1 MKNKHSITRWLL
13 AAVLPALF
21 LAACSKDNEA
31 TDYPVTPEPSGGDIR
46 FEIGFAP
53 QGGGAM
59 NAQADGSDVPQTRV
73 ATDALFNSTW
83 EDGDEIGIFAV
94 QANRPLAASDNY
106 IHNAKLTYSSANG
119 GTWTQAEPLY
129 WPTNAENMQVLD
141 FYAYYPYNASAT
153 DPSNIAFNVQADQ
166 SGAADGKSNYSLSDL
181 LTAKTTGIHKGSD
194 GKVPLMFSHALAMV
208 QVTLDNSAGSIDP
221 NEEVVVTLRD
231 VKTKAMLDFGAI
243 DGTPG
248 SGVPTPQSG
257 NDAVNIK
264 MYRLEQPADAD
275 YRTTFTFR
283 AVVPVQEVAKAS
295 RLFRISN
302 DELLLDGSELTE
314 KLAMKAG
321 QAEAFTQT
329 LPRYIHTVKIKAGK
343 FPMGSP
349 DNESDRNT
357 DETLHEVTLTK
368 DFRMSKCEIT
378 NAQFAVFLNDQ
389 GIGENGEG
397 NVSSEGT
404 KKLIYDSSTQPDD
417 NHWGVTWDGMKWVPE
432 EGYANHPVIYVTWYG
447 AKAYADWA
455 GGALPTE
462 AQWEYACRA
471 GTTTP
476 WSFGGTADDIGDYAW
491 FIVNSGGTYPVG
503 TKRPNK
509 WGLYDMHGNV
519 NELCADWYDK
529 DYYNQNINWTDPTGP
544 GSSLTDARVKR
555 GGAWNDLPK
564 YCRSA
569 LRRISDPV
577 NAKFDTGFRIVFNQ

>member
-21 LAACSKDNEA
+21 LAACSKDNDA

-53 QGGGAM
+53 QGGAM

-94 QANRPLAASDNY
+94 RAGAPLAASANY
-106 IHNAKLTYSSANG
+106 IHNAKLTYSSADG
-119 GTWTQAEPLY
+119 GTWTQATPLY
-129 WPTNAENMQVLD
+129 WPTKAENIAMLD
-141 FYAYYPYNASAT
+141 FYAYYPYDANATNPTA
-153 DPSNIAFNVQADQ
+153 IAFNVKADQ

-181 LTAKTTGIHKGSD
+181 LTAKAAGVSKGTE
-194 GKVPLMFSHALAMV
+194 GKVSLTFSHALAMV

-248 SGVPTPQSG
+248 SGVTTAQSG
-257 NDAVNIK
+257 NNAVNIK
-264 MYRLEQPADAD
+264 MYRLEQPGDAD
-275 YRTTFTFR
+275 YRTAFTFR

-302 DELLLDGSELTE
+302 GELLLDGSVLTE
-314 KLAMKAG
+314 KLVMTAG

-329 LPRYIHTVKIKAGK
+329 LPRYIHTVKIRAGK

-349 DNESDRNT
+349 AGESDRNT
-357 DETLHEVTLTK
+357 DETQHEVTLTK
-368 DFRMSKCEIT
+368 DFRMSKYEIT

-389 GIGENGEG
+389 GIGEDGEG
-397 NVSSEGT
+397 NVSGGGT
-404 KKLIYDSSTQPDD
+404 KKLIYDSSTQPST
-417 NHWGVTWDGMKWVPE
+417 NHWGVTWDGMKWVPQ
-432 EGYANHPVIYVTWYG
+432 EGYANYPVIYVTWYG

-455 GGALPTE
+455 GGALPSE

-471 GTTTP
+471 GTKTP

-491 FIVNSGGTYPVG
+491 FIVNSRGTRPVG
-503 TKRPNK
+503 TRRPNR

-519 NELCADWYDK
+519 EEWCADWYDET
-529 DYYNQNINWTDPTGP
+529 YYNQNINWTDPTGP
-544 GSSLTDARVKR
+544 GSSPNRSRVKR
-555 GGAWNDLPK
+555 GGTWNDQPK

-569 LRRISDPV
+569 LRRRDAPTD
-577 NAKFDTGFRIVFNQ
+577 AEFYTGFRIVFNQ